1 MAQRCCTSWTY
12 RSSRCFDPVRI
23 ERAKYDSRVP
33 IATHLFT
40 EDPNRPALVL
50 VHGLGS
56 AGNIWKTLIADL
68 TAHFSVIAVDLP
80 GHGVAEIHE
89 GEAVDP
95 QSLARAIVKTVSA
108 EHNFSEMHVAGNS
121 LGGWIALEM
130 GAVAP
135 EKVKSVTALAP
146 AGLWHQVPT
155 SKLPPSFFDARIL
168 AKISQHFM
176 KLAYNLPPLKAIG
189 YKKITHL
196 WRELSFESC
205 RDSVLAMANSKGY
218 MPLWRGL
225 RGRKFESHVPP
236 EVKVSIIFGDYDLT
250 LPEEVAQEKSVAPRH
265 SHWVVVENCAHVIMW
280 NYPKLTVDF
289 IKRTALAIS

>member
-1 MAQRCCTSWTY
+1 M
-12 RSSRCFDPVRI
+12 
-23 ERAKYDSRVP
+23 P
-33 IATHLFT
+33 ITTHLFT
-40 EDPNRPALVL
+40 KDRNRPALVL
-50 VHGLGS
+50 IHGLGS

-95 QSLARAIVKTVSA
+95 QSLARAIVKTVSS
-108 EHNFSEMHVAGNS
+108 EHNFPEMHVAGNS

-176 KLAYNLPPLKAIG
+176 RIAYHLPPLKAIG
-189 YKKITHL
+189 YRKITHL
-196 WRELSFESC
+196 WRELDFESC
-205 RDSVLAMANSKGY
+205 KDSVLAMANSEGY

-225 RGRKFESHVPP
+225 RGRKFQSEIPDDVN
-236 EVKVSIIFGDYDLT
+236 VSIIFGDYDLT
-250 LPEEVAQEKSVAPRH
+250 LPEEIAQEKSVAPRH
-265 SHWVVVENCAHVIMW
+265 SNWVVVDNCAHVIMW
-280 NYPKLTVDF
+280 NYPDLTVDF
-289 IKRTALAIS
+289 IKRTALAIR